1 MKKLFGILG
10 IGAGLAALVGGGLA
24 LAKNHKDGVELESDR
39 DDDDYEVEYD
49 EDETE
54 E

>member
-24 LAKNHKDGVELESDR
+24 LAKSRGDEEAIELKHEEE
-39 DDDDYEVEYD
+39 YEEY

-54 E
+54 EE